1 MEITF
6 SDSVFQSF
14 PFTPYDI
21 TSPTCCKLSACL
33 HQALIDEDRLLSRL
47 EVMGSQLQAYSKVIH
62 TLMYLLIQI
71 RNSPA
76 INASKINENDHHNQS
91 SALLSQSQTEEGIR
105 KELLALQEDKHNYE
119 TTAKES
125 LRRVLQ
131 EKIEVVRKL
140 SEVEVRHIHTVC
152 TLEAGGSFFWRNQ
165 IVFVVPVCLQRS
177 LSNTEDE
184 CTHLKEM
191 SERGQE
197 ELRELA
203 NKYNAAV
210 NEIKDLTDKI
220 KVPAQTLQYV

>member
-14 PFTPYDI
+14 PFIPYDI

-71 RNSPA
+71 RNSPV
-76 INASKINENDHHNQS
+76 INASKINQNDHHNQS

-152 TLEAGGSFFWRNQ
+152 TLYNNNLSHRGGGLFFLAKPNSFCRS
-165 IVFVVPVCLQRS
+165 CLP
-177 LSNTEDE
+177 
-184 CTHLKEM
+184 
-191 SERGQE
+191 
-197 ELRELA
+197 
-203 NKYNAAV
+203 AA
-210 NEIKDLTDKI
+210 L
-220 KVPAQTLQYV
+220 PQ

>member
-1 MEITF
+1 
-6 SDSVFQSF
+6 
-14 PFTPYDI
+14 
-21 TSPTCCKLSACL
+21 
-33 HQALIDEDRLLSRL
+33 
-47 EVMGSQLQAYSKVIH
+47 
-62 TLMYLLIQI
+62 
-71 RNSPA
+71 
-76 INASKINENDHHNQS
+76 
-91 SALLSQSQTEEGIR
+91 SQTEEGIR

-140 SEVEVRHIHTVC
+140 SEVE
-152 TLEAGGSFFWRNQ
+152 
-165 IVFVVPVCLQRS
+165 RS

-210 NEIKDLTDKI
+210 NEIKELTDKI
-220 KVPAQTLQYV
+220 KAAEGRQEELTQRGATEKRELELRIEEMEEKEQ